1 MVRPVLEVADI
12 LREHGPAWRE
22 TNRGHV
28 SLDQLKVMSAIE
40 RCRTVALGG
49 HVARCENAACGHTL
63 IAYNSCRNR
72 HCPKCQAAA
81 SRRWLADR
89 EAELLPVPYFH
100 VVYTLPSKLRDI
112 AYQNKRVVYDLLM
125 KAAAETT
132 LAIAADPRRLGA
144 RIGITAVLHTW
155 GSTLTHH
162 PHVHMIV
169 PGGGL
174 SLDGAR
180 WVASRFNFLVHV
192 NLLARL
198 FSGKMLAMLTDAHN
212 AGQLKFFNTHA
223 GLADKKRF
231 KRFIAPLRHT
241 KWVVYCKAPFAGPKQ
256 VLRYLSRYTHR
267 VAISNR
273 RLIAADDA
281 GVAFRWKDYRIDG
294 PGRWKTM
301 RLHPHEFIRRFLLHV
316 LPTGFHRIRHYG
328 LFANANRADNIATA
342 RAFLDVAPPAAEPQ
356 QQSDIEPD
364 APRVLRCPCP
374 RCGARM
380 IVIEVFASR
389 LRAEVAADPKHN
401 RHVMSQTSSERR
413 RFPVPLRWL
422 HAGGDL
428 SRLDSRHQC
437 TRRPLIRSKRPPR
450 CPSHSLAR
458 PCVQACRS
466 RRPSV
471 APTSELGANVKSP

>member
-1 MVRPVLEVADI
+1 MVRPVLELADI
-12 LREHGPAWRE
+12 FREHGPAWRE
-22 TNRGHV
+22 ANRGHA

-40 RCRTVALGG
+40 RCRTAALGG
-49 HVARCENAACGHTL
+49 HVARCENAACGHTHV
-63 IAYNSCRNR
+63 AYNSCGNR

-100 VVYTLPSKLRDI
+100 VVYTLPGKLRDI
-112 AYQNKRVVYDLLM
+112 AWQNKRVVYDLLM

-132 LAIAADPRRLGA
+132 LAIAANPRRLGA

-174 SLDGAR
+174 SLDGSR
-180 WVASRFNFLVHV
+180 WVACRSNFLVHV

-198 FSGKMLAMLTDAHN
+198 FSGRMLAMLADAHD
-212 AGQLKFFNTHA
+212 AGRLTFFNAHA
-223 GLADKKRF
+223 GLADKTAF
-231 KRFIAPLRHT
+231 KRFIAPLRRI

-273 RLIAADDA
+273 RLVAADDA

-294 PGRWKTM
+294 PDRWKTM

-316 LPTGFHRIRHYG
+316 LPRGFHRIRHYG
-328 LFANANRADNIATA
+328 LFANANRADKHRKSPRAARRRPACRRPATA
-342 RAFLDVAPPAAEPQ
+342 AGDHTGRAA
-356 QQSDIEPD
+356 
-364 APRVLRCPCP
+364 
-374 RCGARM
+374 CGALPMPALRRPHDRHRGLR
-380 IVIEVFASR
+380 AR
-389 LRAEVAADPKHN
+389 LRAEVATDAKRV
-401 RHVMSQTSSERR
+401 RHVMSQTSSARR
-413 RFPVPLRWL
+413 LPVPLRWL
-422 HAGGDL
+422 RAGGDP
-428 SRLDSRHQC
+428 SQPDSGQSM
-437 TRRPLIRSKRPPR
+437 RPAPVDTLQTPPGR
-450 CPSHSLAR
+450 FFPSLAR
-458 PCVQACRS
+458 RRVQLSRS

-471 APTSELGANVKSP
+471 APPSNAAPT